1 MSSQAPIE
9 SYAELLKQGNLV
21 VFPTETVYGLGASAW
36 NPKAV
41 QQIFKTK
48 GRPGDNPLIVHISSI
63 DMVKQFTDQV
73 SGRARTLMHKFWPGP
88 LTLVFPKKA
97 GVLDAVTAGLNTV
110 ALRMPDHPIA
120 LQLIELAGP
129 LVAPSANKSGRP
141 SPTRADHIRSDYG
154 SSLPLIDGGE
164 CDLGLEST
172 VIDMSV
178 NPPVILRPGYIT
190 AKQIEAA
197 CGFLPEIANYEA
209 SEGTAPKSPGMK
221 YTHYAPKA
229 KVGWLTPEYSSMLN
243 SSNDNSGTLLI
254 LHHMS
259 NPVSPPHKGLKVT
272 HFKGDYKRM
281 AHELYDAFRRA
292 DFDKITHIYIEPIT
306 AEVIRDNQPAEALL
320 NRISKA
326 TGRSAP
332 SVEL

>member
-1 MSSQAPIE
+1 MNSTVPIE

-73 SGRARTLMHKFWPGP
+73 SGRARTLMQKFWPGP
-88 LTLVFPKKA
+88 LTLVFAKKP
-97 GVLDAVTAGLNTV
+97 GVLDAVTAGLDTV
-110 ALRMPDHPIA
+110 ALRMPDHPVA

-141 SPTRADHIRSDYG
+141 SPTRSEHIRSDYG
-154 SSLPLIDGGE
+154 NALPVIDGGE

-190 AKQIEAA
+190 AKQIEHA
-197 CGFLPEIANYEA
+197 CGFLPQIASY
-209 SEGTAPKSPGMK
+209 SESHHTGPKSPGMK
-221 YTHYAPKA
+221 YTHYAPNASVK
-229 KVGWLTPEYSSMLN
+229 WLDDAYVKMLN
-243 SSNDNSGTLLI
+243 SQKDNSGTLLI
-254 LHHMS
+254 LHHAV
-259 NPVSPPHKGLKVT
+259 NPVNPPHKGLKVI
-272 HFKGDYKRM
+272 HFESNYKRM
-281 AHELYDAFRRA
+281 AHELYDCFRRA
-292 DFDKITHIYIEPIT
+292 DFDNLKQIYIEPFTEELIS
-306 AEVIRDNQPAEALL
+306 ANQPAEALL
-320 NRISKA
+320 NRITKA
-326 TGRSAP
+326 TGGTA
-332 SVEL
+332 

>member
-1 MSSQAPIE
+1 MSSPAPIE

-73 SGRARTLMHKFWPGP
+73 SGRARTLMQKFWPGP
-88 LTLVFPKKA
+88 LTLVFPKKP
-97 GVLDAVTAGLNTV
+97 GVLDAVTAGLDTV

-141 SPTRADHIRSDYG
+141 SPTRAEHIRSDYG
-154 SSLPLIDGGE
+154 NSLPLIDGGE

-190 AKQIEAA
+190 AKQIEEA
-197 CGFLPEIANYEA
+197 CGFHPEMATYSA
-209 SEGTAPKSPGMK
+209 SDSSGPKSPGMK

-229 KVGWLTPEYSSMLN
+229 KVEWLSTEHITLLNASS
-243 SSNDNSGTLLI
+243 DNSGSLII
-254 LHHMS
+254 LHSMD
-259 NPVSPPHKGLKVT
+259 NPVNQPHKGLKVM
-272 HFKGDYKRM
+272 HFNSDYRRL
-281 AHELYDAFRRA
+281 AHQLYDCFRKA
-292 DFDKITHIYIEPIT
+292 DFDKVKRIYIEPFNDELIK
-306 AEVIRDNQPAEALL
+306 ENQPVEALQ

-326 TGRSAP
+326 TGSRS
-332 SVEL
+332 SQL